1 MKQVTYSY
9 SLKEVAAVIATH
21 DDVPDGWWNLGTIVE
36 QLAGYM
42 PAVDGKQDP
51 NPYPGSMARIIGV
64 TLSPIDVP
72 PNNNWYPHA
81 ILVKD
86 GRVIM
91 ERDNGTDQHS
101 SGSVESSEGPGG
113 YSRPVK
119 ENPPGPRRYP
129 YGIVDRETER
139 G

>member
-9 SLKEVAAVIATH
+9 SLKEIAGIIATH
-21 DDVPDGWWNLGTIVE
+21 DDVPDGWWNLGIIFE

-42 PAVDGKQDP
+42 PAIDSKQDP
-51 NPYPGSMARIIGV
+51 DPYPGAMARVVGV
-64 TLSPIDVP
+64 ALTPIDAP
-72 PNNNWYPHA
+72 PDNNWYPHA

-91 ERDNGTDQHS
+91 ERENGIDQHS
-101 SGSVESSEGPGG
+101 SGSVESSEGPRGHSG
-113 YSRPVK
+113 SSDENPSRPS
-119 ENPPGPRRYP
+119 RHP
-129 YGIVDRETER
+129 YRIV